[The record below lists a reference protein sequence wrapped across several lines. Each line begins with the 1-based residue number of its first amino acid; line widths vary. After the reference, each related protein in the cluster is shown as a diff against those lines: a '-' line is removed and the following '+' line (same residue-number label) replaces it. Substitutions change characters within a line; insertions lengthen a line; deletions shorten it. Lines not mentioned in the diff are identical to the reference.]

1 MSIILLLAAALLPLI
16 AAFPSTRR
24 SANQTI
30 FSNHTIDNS
39 QLKTWW
45 HTTGEINTKSPVR
58 PENVRQSHLYSVQV
72 GISANTSF
80 YDSFVYESIP
90 RGGKPKLLDPR
101 DPSSTTTDDD
111 GITIEPDVD
120 LTMAWSEFL
129 YSQDV
134 TVKISRLDGRPSNAS
149 NVLIRPKVLAYNVTA
164 SNDDIF
170 IHVPYSDAG
179 SRFSVEFQD
188 DNYVF
193 HDSCAGTACGL
204 IQNEDSKGFS
214 FANHITKNDP
224 VISVE
229 PRNALLIFASPFP
242 SKDLVPS
249 QNSSSTLQVSPGLV
263 NSLDTTQAST
273 VIFNPGV
280 YYMTSTAH
288 ARLNE
293 SVNWV
298 YFAPGSYVKGA
309 IQFTSTNPELKA
321 TGHGVLSGEQ
331 YVYQAN
337 TQDGYK
343 NNKSNDDC
351 LRMWSGWSMSGVQ
364 QTFTVAGMTVNEPPF
379 NSMDFKGD
387 LDSLV
392 VEATDYKQ
400 VGGWYG
406 QTDGMQNYPGTH
418 ARNMFYHSNDDTIK
432 TYYSNVLIENVV
444 VWKGAVAPTVQFGW
458 ASRDIS
464 NITVTDIDIIH
475 SRYANNGSHPSIIG
489 ANQWYDEKNEFASNT
504 ANTSNTIHNFTVA
517 NVRAEGISGNLLR
530 IVPLQN
536 FDNFV
541 IENVTIE
548 EFPDTQSAI
557 QQSELPIMTDAKGN
571 KVSLSNIQ
579 IKGYSVNGKAVTTDA
594 NNYQADQLGALNI
607 PSNLIQSGAVT
618 IE

>member
-16 AAFPSTRR
+16 AAFPSTRQSTNR
-24 SANQTI
+24 TV

-45 HTTGEINTKSPVR
+45 HTTGEINTKSPVQ

-72 GISANTSF
+72 GTSTNASF

-129 YSQDV
+129 YSKDV
-134 TVKISRLDGRPSNAS
+134 TVKISRLDGKSSNAS
-149 NVLIRPKVLAYNVTA
+149 NVIIRPKVLSYNVTA
-164 SNDDIF
+164 SNGDIF

-193 HDSCAGTACGL
+193 HDSCAGTSCGL

-242 SKDLVPS
+242 SQDLVPS
-249 QNSSSTLQVSPGLV
+249 QNSSSILQVSPGLV
-263 NSLDTTQAST
+263 NDLNTTQAST
-273 VIFNPGV
+273 VVFNPGV

-293 SVNWV
+293 SVHWV

-309 IQFTSTNPELKA
+309 IQFTSTNPGLKA

-343 NNKSNDDC
+343 NKKSNDDC

-364 QTFTVAGMTVNEPPF
+364 QTFTIAGMTVNEPPF
-379 NSMDFKGD
+379 NSMDFKGE
-387 LDSLV
+387 LDSLS

-400 VGGWYG
+400 VGAWYG

-464 NITVTDIDIIH
+464 NITVTNIDIIH

-489 ANQWYDEKNEFASNT
+489 ANQWYDEENEFASNT

-541 IENVTIE
+541 VENVTIE
-548 EFPDTQSAI
+548 EFPDTQSAM
-557 QQSELPIMTDAKGN
+557 QQSELPIMTDEKGN
-571 KVSLSNIQ
+571 KVSLNNIQ